1 MTPFDRQVRAQI
13 YKLMV
18 GGAASVDAEVLAA
31 SRGWEVAEVA
41 SALRRLETEHR
52 IALVGDTTQVWMAH
66 PFSGV
71 ETSYRAVVG
80 EQSWFANCAW
90 DALAILALLG
100 DGEARA
106 SGAAGELVWTVED
119 GQVSPRG
126 IVHLLV
132 PAKNFWDDVGFT

>member
-71 ETSYRAVVG
+71 ETSYQAVVG
-80 EQSWFANCAW
+80 EQSWFANCAC
-90 DALAILALLG
+90 
-100 DGEARA
+100 GERSARRSSCRTPREETGRKA
-106 SGAAGELVWTVED
+106 RTAA
-119 GQVSPRG
+119 RRR
-126 IVHLLV
+126 
-132 PAKNFWDDVGFT
+132 